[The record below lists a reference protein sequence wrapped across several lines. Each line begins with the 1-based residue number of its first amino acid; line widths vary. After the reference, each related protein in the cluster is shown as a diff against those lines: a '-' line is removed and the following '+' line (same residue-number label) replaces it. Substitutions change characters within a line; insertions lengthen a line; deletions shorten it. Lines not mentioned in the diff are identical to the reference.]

1 MDPVWP
7 LKGLIQELFHRNSS
21 QLIRKPGCRGRLS
34 LVVMW
39 AVGAATACGAGAGPA
54 TALVGVVET
63 AAVELNAAGR
73 ERLGCRG
80 AAAGAYNL
88 GSLGHGVL
96 NLKNVAAARA
106 LIFVARHNTSF
117 SAQSGQIALPAK
129 IQTAV
134 TVPYIEGFITLR
146 PRIYGCCAGA
156 SQFSLRPPQRL
167 PLVPATSSCLWLHPA
182 RSYVRHRP
190 APAHPA
196 AAS

>member
-1 MDPVWP
+1 MLGPYGSNVVDRPFSWRNPRLVAGAWDIPEKFDPAI
-7 LKGLIQELFHRNSS
+7 GLDRGATLF
-21 QLIRKPGCRGRLS
+21 
-34 LVVMW
+34 LVAMR

-63 AAVELNAAGR
+63 AAVELNATGR

-80 AAAGAYNL
+80 AAAGAYDL

-129 IQTAV
+129 FKQ
-134 TVPYIEGFITLR
+134 L
-146 PRIYGCCAGA
+146 
-156 SQFSLRPPQRL
+156 
-167 PLVPATSSCLWLHPA
+167 
-182 RSYVRHRP
+182 
-190 APAHPA
+190 
-196 AAS
+196 